1 MLFRSDDM
9 APMVYIPN
17 YGLKLPVRFVK
28 PSLPDAWAC
37 SYPIEYEG
45 VWLDLVY
52 IGFAVF

>member
-1 MLFRSDDM
+1 M
-9 APMVYIPN
+9 APTVYIPN

-37 SYPIEYEG
+37 SYLIEYEG